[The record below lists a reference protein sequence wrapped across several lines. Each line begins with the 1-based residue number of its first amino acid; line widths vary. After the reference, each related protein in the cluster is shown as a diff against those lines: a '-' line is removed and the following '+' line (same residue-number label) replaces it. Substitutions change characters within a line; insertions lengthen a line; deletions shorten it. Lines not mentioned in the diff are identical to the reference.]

1 MKENRFASAL
11 ALIDQISD
19 PGSLY
24 PSCAT
29 CGLKERVYI
38 STPSGEQHAAIWRCR
53 ELSTRF
59 HREVIVTPEGSCYEN
74 NSLTDYY
81 QPEEQTL
88 YVW

>member
-1 MKENRFASAL
+1 MKMNNFARAMT
-11 ALIDQISD
+11 LIDQIE
-19 PGSLY
+19 GTAQE

-29 CGLKERVYI
+29 CRLKERVYI
-38 STPSGEQHAAIWRCR
+38 SSPNGDQHAAIWRCR

-59 HREVIVTPEGSCYEN
+59 RREVVVTPEGSCYEN

-81 QPEEQTL
+81 QPEEETL

>member
-11 ALIDQISD
+11 ALIDQVSD
-19 PGSLY
+19 QGSD

-29 CGLKERVYI
+29 CRLKERVYI

-59 HREVIVTPEGSCYEN
+59 RREVVVTPEGSCYEN

-81 QPEEQTL
+81 QPEEETL